1 MARSDYTGPPIG
13 WIGPVPPPRSRTGC
27 HRAGVATS
35 LTVGTPARLPTA
47 AGERVVARLP
57 FVVTTFVGSFLLFQ
71 VQPMV
76 ARMALPELGGAPAV
90 WNSAMLVYQGLLL
103 AGYGWAHWL
112 GRFPVRRQVLIHL
125 LLLLGACLWL
135 PIGLASFDPPTG
147 NAVVLF
153 VPVLLLGSVGPVL
166 LAVSA
171 QAPLIQQWYAA
182 GRGANPYPLYA
193 ASNLGS
199 FTGLLAYP
207 LAVEPLLR
215 LDTQRWGW
223 TAGYGVLVL
232 VVAGCGLL
240 TVRTVA
246 ALGDGS
252 VHVTARKGAAAR
264 PGTDAG
270 IGRRQVVTWILLSA
284 VPSGLMLSTTTHL
297 STDIMAMPLLWAI
310 PLGFYLLSF
319 TVAFAERRGPARVVG
334 RVAPALLLLFGTTA
348 LMSGGTANYA
358 AAALSVVTL
367 FAVAVALHARLYES
381 RPPAARLTTFYL
393 VTAVGGALGGVFCGL
408 VAPLVFDWVYE
419 HPILVLASGL
429 LMPLRRVSR
438 KFDVAHLPARTT
450 RVARPV
456 LLLVVAAMSVV
467 LAYATGVDLQM
478 GLVLGLLA
486 IGVLTW
492 SWRSVYVLVLLGL
505 MCGLGARA
513 TLPPSF
519 NGDRARSYFGVYT
532 VIDDPSHNMRLL
544 VHGGTTH
551 GIELTTPGLE
561 DAPTAYYG
569 PDSGIGL
576 VLGHADALFGDD
588 ASVGVVG
595 LGAGT
600 LACYH
605 QPGQTWQFFE
615 IDPVVVRIARDS
627 GRFDFLSDCTPDATM
642 TTGDARLELGK
653 VPSNTFDLLA
663 VDAFSSDAIPMHL
676 MTREAFDVYDRVVR
690 PDGLVLVHITNRFL
704 DLEPVLRAL
713 VEDHGW
719 SAAVH
724 ESHPSDSDMRERA
737 YAPSLW
743 VALSRTPGALD
754 DQLARVG
761 GTWRPLESG
770 EVRPWS
776 DDFASVLPLLK

>member
-1 MARSDYTGPPIG
+1 M
-13 WIGPVPPPRSRTGC
+13 
-27 HRAGVATS
+27 VATS
-35 LTVGTPARLPTA
+35 LTVGSRSTARGPSA
-47 AGERVVARLP
+47 ALAVPRAP
-57 FVVTTFVGSFLLFQ
+57 FVVTTFIGSFLLFQ

-76 ARMALPELGGAPAV
+76 ARMALPDLGGAPAV
-90 WNSAMLVYQGLLL
+90 WNSAMLVYQALLL

-112 GRFPVRRQVLIHL
+112 SRFPVRRQVVAHLGL
-125 LLLLGACLWL
+125 LLAACLWL

-147 NAVVLF
+147 NSVVLF
-153 VPVLLLGSVGPVL
+153 VPFLLLVSVGPVL

-171 QAPLIQQWYAA
+171 QAPLVQQWFAK
-182 GRGANPYPLYA
+182 GRGVNPYPLYA

-207 LAVEPLLR
+207 LVVEPLLR
-215 LDTQRWGW
+215 VDTQRWGW
-223 TAGYGVLVL
+223 TVGYAVLVL
-232 VVAGCGLL
+232 LVAGCGVL
-240 TVRTVA
+240 TLRVLGPRATAEPAARAVEAPPLDRRTVA
-246 ALGDGS
+246 
-252 VHVTARKGAAAR
+252 
-264 PGTDAG
+264 
-270 IGRRQVVTWILLSA
+270 TWIVLSA

-310 PLGFYLLSF
+310 PLGLYLLSF
-319 TVAFAERRGPARVVG
+319 TVAFADRRAAARVIT
-334 RVAPALLLLFGTTA
+334 RIAPALLLLFGASA

-358 AAALSVVTL
+358 AALLSVVTL
-367 FAVAVALHARLYES
+367 FAVAVALHGRLYDA
-381 RPPAARLTTFYL
+381 RPPVERLTTFYL

-408 VAPLVFDWVYE
+408 VAPLAFDWVYE
-419 HPILVLASGL
+419 HPILVLAAGAL
-429 LMPLRRVSR
+429 VPLRRVSG
-438 KFDVAHLPARTT
+438 KFDPATLP
-450 RVARPV
+450 RPTAQV
-456 LLLVVAAMSVV
+456 VRGVLLVVVV
-467 LAYATGVDLQM
+467 ALSAVLTFTTQITLQM
-478 GLVLGLLA
+478 GLLVGLVVLGVMA
-486 IGVLTW
+486 W

-505 MCGLGARA
+505 MCGLGARS

-532 VIDDPSHNMRLL
+532 VIDDTDHHMRLL

-561 DAPTAYYG
+561 RTPTAYYG
-569 PDSGIGL
+569 PDSGVGL
-576 VLGHADALFGDD
+576 VMDHAPDLFGAD

-627 GRFDFLSDCTPDATM
+627 GRFHFLSDCAPDATM
-642 TTGDARLELGK
+642 TPGDARLELGA
-653 VPSNTFDLLA
+653 VPDDTFDVLA

-690 PDGLVLVHITNRFL
+690 EDGLVLVHITNRFL

-713 VEDHGW
+713 VEDQGW

-724 ESHPSDSDMRERA
+724 ESHPSDADMRTRA

-743 VALSRTPGALD
+743 VALSREPGALD
-754 DQLARVG
+754 RQLEVAG
-761 GTWRPLESG
+761 GAWRPPRGGRGPALVG
-770 EVRPWS
+770 RLRLGPPDPEVTTDGPIGQ
-776 DDFASVLPLLK
+776 AA

>member
-1 MARSDYTGPPIG
+1 MARTDYAAAPIG
-13 WIGPVPPPRSRTGC
+13 WIGPVPPRAGRWGC
-27 HRAGVATS
+27 HRAGMATS
-35 LTVGTPARLPTA
+35 LTVGTPAPVREATT
-47 AGERVVARLP
+47 ERAVSRAP

-90 WNSAMLVYQGLLL
+90 WNSAMLVYQALLL

-112 GRFPVRRQVLIHL
+112 GRFPVRRQVLAHL
-125 LLLLGACLWL
+125 LLLLVACLWL
-135 PIGLASFDPPTG
+135 PIGLASLDPPTG
-147 NAVVLF
+147 GSVVLF
-153 VPVLLLGSVGPVL
+153 VPVLLLVSVGPVL

-207 LAVEPLLR
+207 LVVEPLLR
-215 LDTQRWGW
+215 LDTQRWSW
-223 TAGYGVLVL
+223 TVGYGLLVL

-240 TVRTVA
+240 TLRTVA
-246 ALGDGS
+246 AF
-252 VHVTARKGAAAR
+252 GAGNEVRLHAAE
-264 PGTDAG
+264 PSTP
-270 IGRRQVVTWILLSA
+270 ITRRQVTRWILLSA

-310 PLGFYLLSF
+310 PLGLYLLSF
-319 TVAFAERRGPARVVG
+319 TVAFAERRGPARMIG
-334 RVAPALLLLFGTTA
+334 RIAPGLLLLFGTTA
-348 LMSGGTANYA
+348 LMSGGSANFA

-367 FAVAVALHARLYES
+367 FAVAVALHARLYEA
-381 RPPAARLTTFYL
+381 RPPADRLTTFYL

-408 VAPLVFDWVYE
+408 VAPVVFDWVYE
-419 HPILVLASGL
+419 HLILVLASGL
-429 LMPLRRVSR
+429 LIPLRRVSR
-438 KFDVAHLPARTT
+438 RFDVALLSAREA
-450 RVARPV
+450 RVVRPV
-456 LLLVVAAMSVV
+456 LLVAVAAMSVLLMFTTQV
-467 LAYATGVDLQM
+467 NLQV
-478 GLVLGLLA
+478 GLLLGL
-486 IGVLTW
+486 IVTGVLTW

-505 MCGLGARA
+505 MCGLGARS

-519 NGDRARSYFGVYT
+519 TGDRARSYFGVYT
-532 VIDDPSHNMRLL
+532 VIDDTEHQMRLL

-569 PDSGIGL
+569 PDSGAGL
-576 VLGHADALFGDD
+576 VFENATGLFGDD
-588 ASVGVVG
+588 ASIGVVG

-605 QPGQTWQFFE
+605 QPGQTWRFFE

-627 GRFDFLSDCTPDATM
+627 GRFHFLSDCAPDATM
-642 TTGDARLELGK
+642 TTGDARLELEG
-653 VPSNTFDLLA
+653 VASDSFDLLA

-676 MTREAFDVYDRVVR
+676 MTREAFEVYDRVVR
-690 PDGLVLVHITNRFL
+690 RDGLVLVHITNRFL

-713 VEDHGW
+713 VENHGW

-724 ESHPSDSDMRERA
+724 ESHPTESEMTTRA
-737 YAPSLW
+737 YAPSVW
-743 VALSRTPGALD
+743 VALSHTPGALESRLD
-754 DQLARVG
+754 EVG

-776 DDFASVLPLLK
+776 DDFASVLPLLR

>member
-1 MARSDYTGPPIG
+1 MGS
-13 WIGPVPPPRSRTGC
+13 PVRLAAPTTRAVSR
-27 HRAGVATS
+27 A
-35 LTVGTPARLPTA
+35 
-47 AGERVVARLP
+47 P

-76 ARMALPELGGAPAV
+76 ARMALPDLGGAPAV
-90 WNSAMLVYQGLLL
+90 WNSAMLVYQALLL

-112 GRFPVRRQVLIHL
+112 SRFPVRRQVLAHLGL
-125 LLLLGACLWL
+125 LLAACLWL

-147 NAVVLF
+147 NSVVLF
-153 VPVLLLGSVGPVL
+153 VPVLLVASVGPVI

-171 QAPLIQQWYAA
+171 QAPLVQQWFAA

-207 LAVEPLLR
+207 LLVEPLLR

-223 TAGYGVLVL
+223 TVGYAVLVL
-232 VVAGCGLL
+232 LVGGCGALTLRAARLRPATAVVAEPVAREPL
-240 TVRTVA
+240 TRRTVA
-246 ALGDGS
+246 S
-252 VHVTARKGAAAR
+252 
-264 PGTDAG
+264 
-270 IGRRQVVTWILLSA
+270 WIVLSA

-310 PLGFYLLSF
+310 PLGLYLLSF
-319 TVAFAERRGPARVVG
+319 TVAFADRRGAARVIT
-334 RVAPALLLLFGTTA
+334 RVAPALLLLFGASA

-367 FAVAVALHARLYES
+367 FAVAVALHSRLYDA
-381 RPPAARLTTFYL
+381 RPPVDRLTTFYL
-393 VTAVGGALGGVFCGL
+393 TTAVGGALGGLFCGL
-408 VAPLVFDWVYE
+408 VAPLAFDWVYE
-419 HPILVLASGL
+419 HPILVLAAGAL
-429 LMPLRRVSR
+429 VPLRRVSA
-438 KFDVAHLPARTT
+438 KFDPATLAPSAA
-450 RVARPV
+450 RVVRPV
-456 LLLVVAAMSVV
+456 LWVLVAGAATLLTFTSQV
-467 LAYATGVDLQM
+467 TLQM
-478 GLVLGLLA
+478 GLLVALVVV
-486 IGVLTW
+486 GVLTW

-505 MCGLGARA
+505 MCGLGART

-519 NGDRARSYFGVYT
+519 TGDRARSYFGVYT
-532 VIDDPSHNMRLL
+532 VIDDQHSRMRLL

-561 DAPTAYYG
+561 HTPTAYYG

-576 VLGHADALFGDD
+576 VMEDATGLFGPQ
-588 ASVGVVG
+588 ASIGVVG

-605 QPGQTWQFFE
+605 QPGQSWRFFE

-627 GRFDFLSDCTPDATM
+627 GQFHFLSDCAPDATM
-642 TTGDARLELGK
+642 TTGDARLELTK
-653 VPSNTFDLLA
+653 LPEDSFDLLA

-676 MTREAFDVYDRVVR
+676 MTREAFDGYDRVVR
-690 PDGLVLVHITNRFL
+690 DGGLVLVHITNRFI

-713 VEDHGW
+713 VERRGW
-719 SAAVH
+719 SAAVR
-724 ESHPSDSDMRERA
+724 ESHPSEADMRERA

-743 VALSRTPGALD
+743 VALSRTL
-754 DQLARVG
+754 RV
-761 GTWRPLESG
+761 T
-770 EVRPWS
+770 
-776 DDFASVLPLLK
+776 A

>member
-1 MARSDYTGPPIG
+1 
-13 WIGPVPPPRSRTGC
+13 V
-27 HRAGVATS
+27 
-35 LTVGTPARLPTA
+35 
-47 AGERVVARLP
+47 P

-90 WNSAMLVYQGLLL
+90 WNSAMLVYQALLL
-103 AGYGWAHWL
+103 AGYCWAHWL
-112 GRFPVRRQVLIHL
+112 GRFPVRRQVLTHL
-125 LLLLGACLWL
+125 ALLVVACLWL

-147 NAVVLF
+147 NSVVLF
-153 VPVLLLGSVGPVL
+153 VPMLLLVSVGPVL
-166 LAVSA
+166 LAISA
-171 QAPLIQQWYAA
+171 QAPLVQQWYAA

-207 LAVEPLLR
+207 LVVEPLLR
-215 LDTQRWGW
+215 LDTQRWSW
-223 TAGYGVLVL
+223 TIGYGVLILL
-232 VVAGCGLL
+232 VTGCGVL
-240 TVRTVA
+240 TVRTMKATGAVA
-246 ALGDGS
+246 DLEPARDRSLPA
-252 VHVTARKGAAAR
+252 VT
-264 PGTDAG
+264 
-270 IGRRQVVTWILLSA
+270 RRQVVTWILLSA

-319 TVAFAERRGPARVVG
+319 TVAFAERRGAARVIG
-334 RVAPALLLLFGTTA
+334 RAAPALLLLFGASA
-348 LMSGGTANYA
+348 LTSGGTANYA
-358 AAALSVVTL
+358 AAVLSVVTL
-367 FAVAVALHARLYES
+367 FAVAVALHSRLYES
-381 RPPAARLTTFYL
+381 RPPAQRLTTFYL

-419 HPILVLASGL
+419 HPILVLAAGAL
-429 LMPLRRVSR
+429 IPLRRVSR
-438 KFDVAHLPARTT
+438 KFDVAQLPRH
-450 RVARPV
+450 VARVVRPA
-456 LLLVVAAMSVV
+456 LLAAVVAMSVG
-467 LAYATGVDLQM
+467 LAYSSEVDRQM
-478 GLVLGLLA
+478 GLLVGLVA
-486 IGVLTW
+486 VGVLTW

-505 MCGLGARA
+505 MCGMGARS

-519 NGDRARSYFGVYT
+519 TGDRARSYFGVYT
-532 VIDDPSHNMRLL
+532 VIDDTHDHMRLL
-544 VHGGTTH
+544 VHGGITH

-561 DAPTAYYG
+561 TAPTTYYG
-569 PDSGIGL
+569 PDSGAGL
-576 VLGHADALFGDD
+576 VLAHVPELFGPD

-605 QPGQTWQFFE
+605 QPGQSWRFFE

-627 GRFDFLSDCTPDATM
+627 GQFHFLSDCTPDATM

-653 VPSNTFDLLA
+653 VPDDSFDVLA

-690 PDGLVLVHITNRFL
+690 DDGLVLVHITNRFI
-704 DLEPVLRAL
+704 DFEPVLRAL
-713 VEDHGW
+713 VQDQGW
-719 SAAVH
+719 SASVH
-724 ESHPSDSDMRERA
+724 ASHPSPSQVRSRA
-737 YAPSLW
+737 YASSEW

-754 DQLARVG
+754 GQLDEVG
-761 GTWRPLESG
+761 GDWTPLGSG
-770 EVRPWS
+770 EARPWS

>member
-1 MARSDYTGPPIG
+1 MARKGYVAPPIG
-13 WIGPVPPPRSRTGC
+13 RIGGVPAPTPPCGC

-35 LTVGTPARLPTA
+35 VAVGTRPRVPRADGA
-47 AGERVVARLP
+47 RVVARAP

-71 VQPMV
+71 VQPLV

-90 WNSAMLVYQGLLL
+90 WNSAMLVYQALLL

-112 GRFPVRRQVLIHL
+112 GRFPVRRQVLTHL
-125 LLLLGACLWL
+125 VLLAVACLWL

-147 NAVVLF
+147 NRVVLF
-153 VPVLLLGSVGPVL
+153 VPVLLLASVGPVL

-199 FTGLLAYP
+199 FVGLLAYP
-207 LAVEPLLR
+207 LVVEPLLR
-215 LDTQRWGW
+215 LDTQRWSW
-223 TAGYGVLVL
+223 TVGYGVLVL
-232 VVAGCGLL
+232 LVAGCGVL
-240 TVRTVA
+240 
-246 ALGDGS
+246 
-252 VHVTARKGAAAR
+252 TARSGASAVASTGL
-264 PGTDAG
+264 GTEPTAPAPSSP
-270 IGRRQVVTWILLSA
+270 ISRRQVARWILLSA

-319 TVAFAERRGPARVVG
+319 TVAFAERRTAAKVIG
-334 RVAPALLLLFGTTA
+334 RLAPALLLLFGASA

-367 FAVAVALHARLYES
+367 FAVAVALHSRLYES
-381 RPPAARLTTFYL
+381 RPPVDRLTTFYL
-393 VTAVGGALGGVFCGL
+393 VTAVGGALGGLFCGL

-419 HPILVLASGL
+419 HPILVLAAGAL
-429 LMPLRRVSR
+429 IPLRRVSR
-438 KFDVAHLPARTT
+438 KFDVALLAARPAR
-450 RVARPV
+450 VVHAV
-456 LLLVVAAMSVV
+456 LLVAVAAMSVG
-467 LAYATGVDLQM
+467 LAYSSQVTLQM
-478 GLVLGLLA
+478 GLLVGLFA

-505 MCGLGARA
+505 MCGMGARS

-519 NGDRARSYFGVYT
+519 TGDRARSYFGVYT
-532 VIDDPSHNMRLL
+532 VIDAKSQHMRLL

-561 DAPTAYYG
+561 RTPTAYYG
-569 PDSGIGL
+569 PDSGIGM
-576 VLGHADALFGDD
+576 VLDHAPELFGED

-605 QPGQTWQFFE
+605 QPGQRWQFFE

-627 GRFDFLSDCTPDATM
+627 GQFHFLSDCTPQATI
-642 TTGDARLELGK
+642 TSGDARLELGK
-653 VPSNTFDLLA
+653 VPASTFDLLA

-676 MTREAFDVYDRVVR
+676 MTREAFDVYDRVVKD
-690 PDGLVLVHITNRFL
+690 DGLVLVHITNRFI

-713 VEDHGW
+713 VEQQGW

-724 ESHPSDSDMRERA
+724 DSHPSDSDMRDRA
-737 YAPSLW
+737 LAPSLW
-743 VALSRTPGALD
+743 VALSRTSGVLD
-754 DQLARVG
+754 QKLAEVG
-761 GTWRPLESG
+761 GDWRPLEDG

-776 DDFASVLPLLK
+776 DDYASVLPILK

>member
-1 MARSDYTGPPIG
+1 MARTGHAAPPIG
-13 WIGPVPPPRSRTGC
+13 RIDLVPARTVPHCC

-35 LTVGTPARLPTA
+35 VAVGSRPHAPRAARA
-47 AGERVVARLP
+47 RVAPRAP

-90 WNSAMLVYQGLLL
+90 WNSAMLVYQALLL

-112 GRFPVRRQVLIHL
+112 GRFPVRRQVMAHL
-125 LLLLGACLWL
+125 ALLVVACLWL

-147 NAVVLF
+147 NRVVLF
-153 VPVLLLGSVGPVL
+153 VPVLLLVSVGPVL

-171 QAPLIQQWYAA
+171 QAPLAQQWYAA
-182 GRGANPYPLYA
+182 GRGVNPYPLYA

-207 LAVEPLLR
+207 LVVEPLLR
-215 LDTQRWGW
+215 LETQRLSW
-223 TAGYGVLVL
+223 TVGYGVMVLLVT
-232 VVAGCGLL
+232 GCGVLSA
-240 TVRTVA
+240 R
-246 ALGDGS
+246 
-252 VHVTARKGAAAR
+252 TARAAGAGAGEERTWGGTAAAV
-264 PGTDAG
+264 T
-270 IGRRQVVTWILLSA
+270 RRQVVTWIGLSA

-319 TVAFAERRGPARVVG
+319 TVAFAERRGVARVIG
-334 RVAPALLLLFGTTA
+334 RVAPVLLLLFGASA
-348 LMSGGTANYA
+348 LTSGGTANYA

-367 FAVAVALHARLYES
+367 FAVAVALHSRLYET
-381 RPPAARLTTFYL
+381 RPPPERLTTFYL

-419 HPILVLASGL
+419 HPILVLAAGAL
-429 LMPLRRVSR
+429 VPLRRVSG
-438 KFDVAHLPARTT
+438 KFDVAQLTP
-450 RVARPV
+450 RVARVVRPA
-456 LLLVVAAMSVV
+456 LLAAVVAMSVG
-467 LAYATGVDLQM
+467 LAYSSAVDLQM
-478 GLVLGLLA
+478 GLLVGLVA

-492 SWRSVYVLVLLGL
+492 SWRNVYVLVLLGL
-505 MCGLGARA
+505 MCGMGARS

-519 NGDRARSYFGVYT
+519 TGDRARSYFGVYT
-532 VIDDPSHNMRLL
+532 VIDDTHAHMRLL
-544 VHGGTTH
+544 VHGGITH

-561 DAPTAYYG
+561 TAPTTYYG
-569 PDSGIGL
+569 PDSGAGL
-576 VLGHADALFGDD
+576 VLAHAPALFGAD

-605 QPGQTWQFFE
+605 QPGQSWRFFE

-627 GRFDFLSDCTPDATM
+627 GQFHFLSDCTPDATM
-642 TTGDARLELGK
+642 TTGDARLELEK
-653 VPSNTFDLLA
+653 VPDDSFDVLA

-690 PDGLVLVHITNRFL
+690 DDGLVLVHITNRFI

-713 VEDHGW
+713 VQDQGW

-724 ESHPSDSDMRERA
+724 ESHPSASEVRSRA
-737 YAPSLW
+737 YASSEW
-743 VALSRTPGALD
+743 VALSRTSGALD
-754 DQLARVG
+754 DQLREVG
-761 GTWRPLESG
+761 GDWTPLGSG
-770 EVRPWS
+770 EARPWS